1 MNKTKLNI
9 PLTKTISPLYNEFI
23 STINKQNHL
32 LSPSDLFKQR
42 LSRNGVRN
50 KYKLFHSSRINSDSS
65 LKQLHLETISL
76 SRTPFQKRKFQRIQT
91 PQTSRNISKRYLKTN
106 SPRILS
112 STEINKTISSALN
125 IHHKLHQHKHKHIYT
140 DTNIPESLSLVL
152 INNKHKYERG
162 NHISN
167 SNRISNRFRK
177 INIKKYQVLATNTL
191 QQQHDKVKVNSF
203 GLVKKSKS
211 TKNKNIYNNNN
222 NNNNDKHL
230 SLSNERLLKT
240 EYKKGS
246 LFLNYFNKVNKQ
258 TKKDNV
264 ISKKEKFQILKMDMH
279 RSEQRIK
286 DILDSLKR
294 IQHNND
300 EDLKRKGFVKNVGFL
315 ACQHKF

>member
-9 PLTKTISPLYNEFI
+9 PLTKKISPLYNEFI
-23 STINKQNHL
+23 CTINKQNRL

-42 LSRNGVRN
+42 LSRNGIRN
-50 KYKLFHSSRINSDSS
+50 KYKFFHSSRINSDSS
-65 LKQLHLETISL
+65 IKQQTHCFHLETISFCK
-76 SRTPFQKRKFQRIQT
+76 TPFQKRKFQRIQT
-91 PQTSRNISKRYLKTN
+91 PQTSRNISKGYPKTN

-112 STEINKTISSALN
+112 SIEINKPNSSALN
-125 IHHKLHQHKHKHIYT
+125 IHHKKQHKHKHIYI
-140 DTNIPESLSLVL
+140 DNNIPESLSLVL
-152 INNKHKYERG
+152 INNKHKC

-167 SNRISNRFRK
+167 SGHISNRFRR
-177 INIKKYQVLATNTL
+177 INIKQYQVLTTNT
-191 QQQHDKVKVNSF
+191 QQHEQVKGNSF

-211 TKNKNIYNNNN
+211 TKNKNIH
-222 NNNNDKHL
+222 NDNHKQTNKHL
-230 SLSNERLLKT
+230 SLSNERLVKT

-258 TKKDNV
+258 TRKDNAM
-264 ISKKEKFQILKMDMH
+264 SKKEKFQMLKMNMH